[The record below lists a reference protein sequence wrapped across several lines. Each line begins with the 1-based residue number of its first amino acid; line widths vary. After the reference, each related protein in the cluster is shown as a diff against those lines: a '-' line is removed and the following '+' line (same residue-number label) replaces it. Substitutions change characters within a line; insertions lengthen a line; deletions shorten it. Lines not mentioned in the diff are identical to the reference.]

1 MPKIPTHQILDDD
14 WDDDREHNIEQD
26 EPRTKLG
33 VKRRPKQDLEWEDQR
48 RDHWRKKNH
57 QD

>member
-1 MPKIPTHQILDDD
+1 VPKIPTHQILDDD